1 MNDTHHNTRETANR
15 MRDYNTANPLAG
27 NALFTALSAQLN
39 QLLTE
44 LDEIAAE
51 ETASDGAAREG
62 TALRDVAREELE
74 EDVQNVARTARAI
87 AETRPGFANNFRVPP
102 QMNDAELI
110 DTALGFAA
118 RAEADAADFI
128 SYGLAADFIADLRA
142 DAAAMQAKIA
152 NQSQRIADRKAAGVR
167 LDEKCAQI
175 MVVRKRLD
183 ALFRNVHRD
192 DPGML
197 SLWTSAKH
205 ITRRRRSGSTTPSD
219 QPPATPPPATP
230 HA

>member
-1 MNDTHHNTRETANR
+1 MNDSHHNTRETANR
-15 MRDYNTANPLAG
+15 MRDYSVANPLAG

-44 LDEIAAE
+44 FDEIAAKE
-51 ETASDGAAREG
+51 NASDGAVREG
-62 TALRDVAREELE
+62 TALRDVSRTELE
-74 EDVQNVARTARAI
+74 EDLQNIARIARAI
-87 AETRPGFANNFRVPP
+87 GEITAGFADNFRLPA
-102 QMNDAELI
+102 QMNDGELI

-118 RAEADAADFI
+118 RAEPHAAEFI
-128 SYGLAADFIADLRA
+128 TYGLAADFIDDLRA

-175 MVVRKRLD
+175 MVVRRRLD

-205 ITRRRRSGSTTPSD
+205 ITRRRRSVS
-219 QPPATPPPATP
+219 PPPTGPGGGTATPPTP
-230 HA
+230 SA

>member
-1 MNDTHHNTRETANR
+1 MRE
-15 MRDYNTANPLAG
+15 YNTANPLAG

-44 LDEIAAE
+44 LDGIAAE
-51 ETASDGAAREG
+51 EAASDGAAREG
-62 TALRDVAREELE
+62 KALRDVARAELE
-74 EDVQNVARTARAI
+74 EDLQSIARTARAI
-87 AETRPGFANNFRVPP
+87 AETTPGFANNFRLPP
-102 QMNDAELI
+102 QMNDGELV

-118 RAEADAADFI
+118 RAEPHVAEFI
-128 SYGLAADFIADLRA
+128 SYGLAADFIDDLRA
-142 DAAAMQAKIA
+142 DAAAMQAKMA

-175 MVVRKRLD
+175 MVVRRRLD

-205 ITRRRRSGSTTPSD
+205 ITRRRRSGGAVPSEP
-219 QPPATPPPATP
+219 PPATPPPTP
-230 HA
+230 SA